1 MILAM
6 IRTLCTFLVL
16 SCVASLS
23 GVLWNHYADKNGLLR
38 ISEIYER
45 ILTARAGSVDVAQRY
60 WAATTSQERP
70 IRATSANEE

>member
-1 MILAM
+1 M
-6 IRTLCTFLVL
+6 IRTIHTLCTFLVL

-60 WAATTSQERP
+60 RAVTTSQEGS